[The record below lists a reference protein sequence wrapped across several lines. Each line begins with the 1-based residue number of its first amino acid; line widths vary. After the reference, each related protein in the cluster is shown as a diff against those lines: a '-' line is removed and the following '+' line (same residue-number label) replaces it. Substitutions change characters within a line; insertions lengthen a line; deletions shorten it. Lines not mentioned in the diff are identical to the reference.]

1 MRFINREEELKT
13 LKEEY
18 QKEGSS
24 FVIIYGRRRTGKT
37 TLIKRFIEGKKAIY
51 FLANLQSLD
60 IQIEEF
66 KSIAYD
72 ILKDEIILS
81 IKDLKS
87 VFKYISNKTNKQ
99 KLIIV
104 IDEFQYLADVDNS
117 IPSLFQS
124 IWDEILKDKNIML
137 ILCGSLI
144 GLMHKFAL
152 SYKSPLYGRRTSQ
165 IHLTPLSFPNFKK
178 FFNINDVSKLIE
190 YYAVLGGVPR
200 YIEFFDESKDIYDNI
215 KSKILYKNSYLY
227 EEPNFILKD
236 EVKHPITYFSI
247 LQVIAQGEHKIG
259 NIASKLNIQTH
270 NLTSFIEKLIELDIL
285 KRVVP
290 ITEENP
296 AKSKKGLYYIKDN
309 FFNFWFRYVF
319 PNKSYLE
326 IENYD
331 YVLNKIKLDFHIYTS
346 FVFEQVVLESIHL
359 LNIPFDYQKIGRYW
373 DKDVEIDIMAIKD
386 DQALIGECKYWN
398 KPVGIE
404 VLNDL
409 KQKSNY
415 LKSYKIKYYALFS
428 KSGFADNLRDL
439 AKKDESII
447 LIDLKE
453 STL

>member
-87 VFKYISNKTNKQ
+87 VFKYISNKANKQ

-144 GLMHKFAL
+144 GLMHKLAL
-152 SYKSPLYGRRTSQ
+152 SYKSPLYG
-165 IHLTPLSFPNFKK
+165 
-178 FFNINDVSKLIE
+178 
-190 YYAVLGGVPR
+190 
-200 YIEFFDESKDIYDNI
+200 
-215 KSKILYKNSYLY
+215 
-227 EEPNFILKD
+227 
-236 EVKHPITYFSI
+236 
-247 LQVIAQGEHKIG
+247 
-259 NIASKLNIQTH
+259 
-270 NLTSFIEKLIELDIL
+270 
-285 KRVVP
+285 
-290 ITEENP
+290 
-296 AKSKKGLYYIKDN
+296 
-309 FFNFWFRYVF
+309 
-319 PNKSYLE
+319 
-326 IENYD
+326 
-331 YVLNKIKLDFHIYTS
+331 
-346 FVFEQVVLESIHL
+346 
-359 LNIPFDYQKIGRYW
+359 
-373 DKDVEIDIMAIKD
+373 
-386 DQALIGECKYWN
+386 
-398 KPVGIE
+398 
-404 VLNDL
+404 
-409 KQKSNY
+409 
-415 LKSYKIKYYALFS
+415 
-428 KSGFADNLRDL
+428 
-439 AKKDESII
+439 
-447 LIDLKE
+447 
-453 STL
+453 